1 MELRHLRTF
10 RAVAET
16 GSFTQA
22 GRRVNLSQAAV
33 SLHIKALEEDL
44 GTPLFARVG
53 KRVTLTSA
61 GQAFLRHVQA
71 ILNACDL
78 ARSEVARLT
87 EENRSTLRVGTASTM
102 IALHP
107 LPEILVELK
116 RQFPALEL
124 VVFAGT
130 SEAIV
135 RRLLERRLDVG
146 LISLPVEAPLL
157 QTEPLYGD
165 RLVAV
170 VPPHHPLAPAREVT
184 VQQLASEPLI
194 LGERGG
200 NRRRIIDLFFERA
213 GLRPHVVMELNRDEV
228 IKRMVEVGLGVGI
241 LPGLTVQREVQ
252 AGLLRALPIRGLKS
266 RWELGVAY
274 LKEETPSEALRAF
287 LQLCRAYLGKGRE
300 PEAVV
305 SGYAGQERARLKGA

>member
-16 GSFTQA
+16 GSFTLA

-33 SLHIKALEEDL
+33 SLHIKALEEEL
-44 GTPLFARVG
+44 GTKLFARVR
-53 KRVTLTSA
+53 KRATLTPA
-61 GQAFLRHVQA
+61 GRALLKHAQA
-71 ILNACDL
+71 ILNACD
-78 ARSEVARLT
+78 VARAEITALA
-87 EENRSTLRVGTASTM
+87 EEQRITLRVGTASTM
-102 IALHP
+102 IAIHP
-107 LPEILVELK
+107 LPEILSELK
-116 RQFPALEL
+116 KRFPLLDL

-135 RRLLERRLDVG
+135 RRLLEHRLDVG

-157 QTEPLYGD
+157 QTESLYGD

-170 VPPHHPLAPAREVT
+170 IPPGHPLAQAREVT
-184 VQQLASEPLI
+184 VMQLAAEPLI

-200 NRRRIIDLFFERA
+200 NRRRIIDLFFEHA
-213 GLRPHVVMELNRDEV
+213 GVRPHVAMELNRDEA
-228 IKRMVEVGLGVGI
+228 IKKMVEVGLGVGI
-241 LPGLTVQREVQ
+241 LPWLTVQREVH

-274 LKEETPSEALRAF
+274 RKEDTPSEPLRAF
-287 LQLCRAYLGKGRE
+287 LELCRAYLGKG
-300 PEAVV
+300 
-305 SGYAGQERARLKGA
+305 GERRRVTSRRS

>member
-16 GSFTQA
+16 GSFTLA

-33 SLHIKALEEDL
+33 SLHIKALEEEL
-44 GTPLFARVG
+44 GMKLFARVR
-53 KRVTLTSA
+53 KRATLTPA
-61 GQAFLRHVQA
+61 GRALLKHAQA
-71 ILNACDL
+71 ILSACDL
-78 ARSEVARLT
+78 ART
-87 EENRSTLRVGTASTM
+87 EIAALAEEQRIMLRVGTASTV
-102 IALHP
+102 IAIHP
-107 LPEILVELK
+107 LPEILSELK
-116 RQFPALEL
+116 KRFPLLDL

-135 RRLLERRLDVG
+135 RRLLEHRLDVG

-170 VPPHHPLAPAREVT
+170 VPPGHPLAQAREVT
-184 VQQLASEPLI
+184 VMQLAAEPLI

-200 NRRRIIDLFFERA
+200 NRRRIIDLFFEHA
-213 GLRPHVVMELNRDEV
+213 GVRPHVAMELNRDEA
-228 IKRMVEVGLGVGI
+228 IKKMVEVGLGVSI
-241 LPGLTVQREVQ
+241 LPWLTVQREVH

-274 LKEETPSEALRAF
+274 RKEDALSEPLVAF
-287 LQLCRAYLGKGRE
+287 LELCRAYLGKGGERKR
-300 PEAVV
+300 VV
-305 SGYAGQERARLKGA
+305 ARRS